1 MNLFKSKYYLF
12 LFILLLGCKETSK
25 NINSDFFAKV
35 IGVKDGDTIEVLY
48 NKEPI
53 VIRLE
58 HIDCPEKKQP
68 FGNKAKLFVS
78 NKVFGKNVKIVTNGK
93 TDRWKRMIGV
103 VILENGDNLNKL
115 LVENGLAMHFKRYS
129 KDNSYDLIERK
140 AQEEKVGLWSQKNV
154 VKPWEYRK
162 KKK

>member
-48 NKEPI
+48 NKKPI

-78 NKVFGKNVKIVTNGK
+78 NKAFGKNVKIVTNGK